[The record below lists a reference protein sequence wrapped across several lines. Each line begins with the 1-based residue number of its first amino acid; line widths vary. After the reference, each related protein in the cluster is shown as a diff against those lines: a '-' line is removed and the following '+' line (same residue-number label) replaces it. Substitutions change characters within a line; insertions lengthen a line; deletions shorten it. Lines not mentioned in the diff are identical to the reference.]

1 MRVKEFEGE
10 VEHKNVNRYNL
21 RGNRRLL
28 ILKKSSIG
36 FVLAVTLV
44 LFGCSSN
51 SSIEKQLSTTMAKM
65 NSAEKVSRDAQGE
78 LTELEKLEQELFYE
92 TMELS
97 HEQLGEVKIKVTE
110 LEELLGQRLAQ
121 IKGEEKS
128 IRKATKSM
136 DELDVIIEQVDG
148 DVKKSIEELKIAVSN
163 RYELHSS
170 FVVEYKKLTSLQ
182 KELYEML
189 VVVETRL
196 MGLED
201 KVGEVNA
208 QNEVVRSAVTSFND
222 ATLKV
227 NTLKDAAFVG
237 LQDEE

>member
-1 MRVKEFEGE
+1 M
-10 VEHKNVNRYNL
+10 
-21 RGNRRLL
+21 
-28 ILKKSSIG
+28 KKSSIG

>member
-1 MRVKEFEGE
+1 M
-10 VEHKNVNRYNL
+10 
-21 RGNRRLL
+21 
-28 ILKKSSIG
+28 
-36 FVLAVTLV
+36 LAVTLV

-51 SSIEKQLSTTMAKM
+51 SSVEKQLSTTMAKM

-121 IKGEEKS
+121 IKREEKS

-148 DVKKSIEELKIAVSN
+148 DVEKSIEELKI
-163 RYELHSS
+163 E
-170 FVVEYKKLTSLQ
+170 
-182 KELYEML
+182 
-189 VVVETRL
+189 
-196 MGLED
+196 G
-201 KVGEVNA
+201 
-208 QNEVVRSAVTSFND
+208 
-222 ATLKV
+222 
-227 NTLKDAAFVG
+227 
-237 LQDEE
+237 